1 MKGVLYFLAGGAV
14 GSVVTYLICKSNYKE
29 ALVAQAEEIH
39 GYYKS
44 QKTEEEPEK
53 PVEEQKVVPH
63 DPKLIRT
70 YNEIIT
76 KYSKPVDKPVVE
88 IPKEEHKKQTAQ
100 TFGPYPISSGE
111 FGENGYEPTMT
122 WTHYAN
128 GVLVDA
134 DGHELSAEEID
145 RTIGLDYADHFG
157 DVDDDDTTL
166 YIRNEE
172 LQCDFEI
179 FDCGEEEYYPTIIN
193 GPSRD

>member
-1 MKGVLYFLAGGAV
+1 MKGVLYFLAGGAI
-14 GSVVTYLICKSNYKE
+14 GSVVTYLICKSSYKE

-39 GYYKS
+39 GYYKA
-44 QKTEEEPEK
+44 QKAEEEQPKEESK
-53 PVEEQKVVPH
+53 EEQKVIPH
-63 DPKLIRT
+63 DPTLIRT
-70 YNEIIT
+70 YNNIVT
-76 KYSKPVDKPVVE
+76 KYSANVAEVPKVE
-88 IPKEEHKKQTAQ
+88 HVKQTAQ

-157 DVDDDDTTL
+157 DVDDDNTTL

-179 FDCGEEEYYPTIIN
+179 FDCGEEEYYPPTIN
-193 GPSRD
+193 GPSND

>member
-1 MKGVLYFLAGGAV
+1 MLQNNIRN
-14 GSVVTYLICKSNYKE
+14 LIKKKNYIKKNNIIPSNISNYT
-29 ALVAQAEEIH
+29 I
-39 GYYKS
+39 
-44 QKTEEEPEK
+44 
-53 PVEEQKVVPH
+53 
-63 DPKLIRT
+63 DIRT
-70 YNEIIT
+70 YNNFVT
-76 KYSKPVDKPVVE
+76 KYSTNVAEVPKVE
-88 IPKEEHKKQTAQ
+88 HVKQTAQ

-145 RTIGLDYADHFG
+145 RTIGLDYVDHFG

-179 FDCGEEEYYPTIIN
+179 FDCGEEEYYPPTIN
-193 GPSRD
+193 GPSND